1 VATPPHNGET
11 AAEMNVFKR
20 SSIAITTAFVVFA
33 TVPVWSQNESTPPTD
48 LPELKADAPESY
60 VVKFGDT
67 LWGIASKYLNE
78 PWRWPELWRFNEQQ
92 VRNPHEIRPG
102 QVLTLD
108 RARALLTTR
117 PVPEGAVQTHLNNR
131 GETVLSPRV
140 RFETQQIAA
149 AIPSIPASVIE
160 PWLSRPIVIEPSQL
174 DKAARVIASEEGRY
188 NIGAGG
194 KAYVVGLPPPGQ
206 EIGWHI
212 YRSGRPLIDPDN
224 KKTLGIEAVFIGA
237 ASVEKRGN
245 PSTIRIRSTKIEVSP
260 GDRLVKE
267 EAGPVSISYVPRA
280 AANNVKARI
289 ISIYGGRGD
298 SSILEGAVSD
308 SRVDVANYDSRRE
321 AGPLQIVSIN
331 RGAAD
336 GVETGHVM
344 ALHRTS
350 ELTFDRSI
358 GKYYMGELRPTPI
371 ALPEERYGLIFIFRT
386 FERVSYALIMQAERP
401 AMPGDSARA
410 P

>member
-1 VATPPHNGET
+1 VATPPHNRET
-11 AAEMNVFKR
+11 AAEMNVFKK
-20 SSIAITTAFVVFA
+20 SSIAITTAFVVLA
-33 TVPVWSQNESTPPTD
+33 TVPVWSQNESAQPTD
-48 LPELKADAPESY
+48 LPELKADAPDTY

-117 PVPEGAVQTHLNNR
+117 PLPEGTVQTHLNNR

-140 RFETQQIAA
+140 RAETQQLVTS
-149 AIPSIPASVIE
+149 IPSIPASAIE
-160 PWLSRPIVIEPSQL
+160 PWLSRPLVIDAGHL
-174 DKAARVIASEEGRY
+174 DKAARIIASEEGRY

-194 KAYVVGLPPPGQ
+194 KAYVVGLPPPGE

-212 YRSGRPLIDPDN
+212 YRTGRPMIDPDN
-224 KKTLGIEAVFIGA
+224 KKTLGFEAVFIGA
-237 ASVEKRGN
+237 ANVEKRGN

-260 GDRLVKE
+260 GDRLIQEVP
-267 EAGPVSISYVPRA
+267 GPASVSYIPRA

-298 SSILEGAVSD
+298 SSISEGAVSE

-321 AGPLQIVSIN
+321 AGPMQIVSIN
-331 RGAAD
+331 RGTAD

-344 ALHRTS
+344 ALHRTT

-358 GKYYMGELRPTPI
+358 GKYYMGDLRQAPI
-371 ALPEERYGLIFIFRT
+371 SLPEERYGLIFVFRT

-401 AMPGDSARA
+401 AVPGDVARA

>member
-1 VATPPHNGET
+1 
-11 AAEMNVFKR
+11 MNVFKK
-20 SSIAITTAFVVFA
+20 SSIAITTAFVVLT
-33 TVPVWSQNESTPPTD
+33 TVPVWSQNETAQQAD
-48 LPELKADAPESY
+48 LPELKADAPDSY

-102 QVLTLD
+102 QTLTLD

-117 PVPEGAVQTHLNNR
+117 PLPEGVVPTHLNNR

-140 RFETQQIAA
+140 RAEIQSLTE
-149 AIPSIPASVIE
+149 AIPSIPASAIE
-160 PWLSRPIVIEPSQL
+160 PWLSRPLIVDAGHL
-174 DKAARVIASEEGRY
+174 DKAARIIAGEEGRY
-188 NIGAGG
+188 HIGAGG
-194 KAYVVGLPPPGQ
+194 KAYVTGLPPPGQ

-212 YRSGRPLIDPDN
+212 YRTGRPLIDPDD
-224 KKTLGIEAVFIGA
+224 KKTLGFEAIFVGA
-237 ASVEKRGN
+237 AHVEKRGN
-245 PSTIRIRSTKIEVSP
+245 PSTVRIRATKIEVSP
-260 GDRLVKE
+260 GDRLVQE
-267 EAGPVSISYVPRA
+267 LASPAAVSYIPRPA
-280 AANNVKARI
+280 SSNVKARI

-298 SSILEGAVSD
+298 ASVLDGAASE
-308 SRVDVANYDSRRE
+308 SRVDVANYDTRRE
-321 AGPLQIVSIN
+321 AGPMQIVSIN

-336 GVETGHVM
+336 GVEAGHVF

-350 ELTFDRSI
+350 EITYDRSV
-358 GKYYMGELRPTPI
+358 GKYYMGKLREAPI
-371 ALPEERYGLIFIFRT
+371 ALPEERYGLVFVFRT

-401 AMPGDSARA
+401 AIPGDVARA